1 MGFKNDMEL
10 HRANDALVIDASQI
24 NVTPI
29 IGGQSMARLSIEV
42 SEVEHHKIK
51 ALAALSGKTIRQFI
65 LDKVFG
71 TKEPNCETLR
81 AFRDIEQGKN
91 LTRYETVDA
100 LMEGL
105 KG

>member
-1 MGFKNDMEL
+1 
-10 HRANDALVIDASQI
+10 
-24 NVTPI
+24 
-29 IGGQSMARLSIEV
+29 MARLSIEV
-42 SEVEHHKIK
+42 SEAEHHEIK

-81 AFRDIEQGKN
+81 AFRDLEQGKS
-91 LTRYETVDA
+91 LIHYETVDA
-100 LMEGL
+100 LMKDL

>member
-1 MGFKNDMEL
+1 
-10 HRANDALVIDASQI
+10 
-24 NVTPI
+24 
-29 IGGQSMARLSIEV
+29 MARLSIEV
-42 SEVEHHKIK
+42 SETEHHEIK

-81 AFRDIEQGKN
+81 AFRDLEQGKS
-91 LTRYETVDA
+91 LTHYETVAA
-100 LMEGL
+100 LMKDL